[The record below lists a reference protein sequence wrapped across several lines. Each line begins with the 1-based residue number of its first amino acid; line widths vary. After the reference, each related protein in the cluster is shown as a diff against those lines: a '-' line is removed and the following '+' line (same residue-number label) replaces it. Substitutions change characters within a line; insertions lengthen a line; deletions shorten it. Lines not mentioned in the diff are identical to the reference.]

1 MAAPLLLGVLLAVT
15 LLVILG
21 ASLVTW
27 YCLFYASL
35 RVMGLAYA
43 IGHMVICMAFM
54 LIGIMVVPL
63 LVLSDI
69 ERWRPAEVALP
80 DGSEPTT

>member
-1 MAAPLLLGVLLAVT
+1 
-15 LLVILG
+15 
-21 ASLVTW
+21 
-27 YCLFYASL
+27 
-35 RVMGLAYA
+35 MGLAYA
-43 IGHMVICMAFM
+43 IGHVVICIVFTYMM

-69 ERWRPAEVALP
+69 ERWRPAEGALP